1 MQRVLV
7 IHDDPAAT
15 SASIKRGLVYEGYSV
30 DTAATAMAG
39 LAIAPLH
46 RARMEERRRD
56 FHRWRMDSC
65 PRNMNSQLPWRRTH
79 DVEWKGP

>member
-30 DTAATAMAG
+30 DTAARATVG
-39 LAIAPLH
+39 LT
-46 RARMEERRRD
+46 RARCGNGVATSTD
-56 FHRWRMDSC
+56 GAS
-65 PRNMNSQLPWRRTH
+65 TH
-79 DVEWKGP
+79 VRAP